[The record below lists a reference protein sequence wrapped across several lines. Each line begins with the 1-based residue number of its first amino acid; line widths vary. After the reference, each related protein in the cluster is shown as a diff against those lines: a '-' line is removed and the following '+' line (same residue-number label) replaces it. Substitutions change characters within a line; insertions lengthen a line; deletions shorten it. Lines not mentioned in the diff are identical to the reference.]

1 MAVVAEP
8 GNLVLTR
15 VTQATV
21 VPAKAGIQEIPR
33 KRASRNDG
41 FMMRL
46 PCYHRAGIGAKS
58 PKLTTPL
65 ILSLSKDVP
74 KEEPPDRERWF
85 DKLTMSGYLLPE
97 RILSIGILTLP
108 GLGGGKPPLRKTR
121 LWATFRFSWQLPP
134 ESVRLWRPDLFPCR
148 QLSWQP
154 PWWWAAAR
162 RPFMSRIVLRRRFR
176 PSGNRSWQPAVRRSR
191 PSFPLPGRAFC

>member
-1 MAVVAEP
+1 MPLINQPLFRAEQCGPSHQPHLIRRRQGIPSCSRLFSTGNRSAVPGLFADYRGSLSSVAPIIARSSRFVKMAVVAEP

-46 PCYHRAGIGAKS
+46 PGCRRAGIGAKS

-65 ILSLSKDVP
+65 ILSLSKDGP

-85 DKLTMSGYLLPE
+85 DKLTMSGYLLP
-97 RILSIGILTLP
+97 
-108 GLGGGKPPLRKTR
+108 
-121 LWATFRFSWQLPP
+121 
-134 ESVRLWRPDLFPCR
+134 
-148 QLSWQP
+148 
-154 PWWWAAAR
+154 
-162 RPFMSRIVLRRRFR
+162 
-176 PSGNRSWQPAVRRSR
+176 
-191 PSFPLPGRAFC
+191 